1 MSDRFRAMA
10 QRTARERGIT
20 LSVPARGWAWLL
32 VLAAAQFWLGV
43 SALTGGRMGALFGWL
58 FVCLGCASTA
68 RAWRLGRLRVY
79 MTSDAVTVRG
89 GLRRRTIAWQDI
101 RTIEERRRSWLSD
114 RVVEIAPNTGKPITA
129 LVKASWLDDT
139 FERDHRLLEQ
149 WWHTR
154 TSASAD
160 GSPVSSPPR

>member
-1 MSDRFRAMA
+1 MA
-10 QRTARERGIT
+10 RRTAREQGIT
-20 LSVPARGWAWLL
+20 LSAPAWTWATLL

-43 SALTGGRMGALFGWL
+43 SALTGGPMEPWFGWL
-58 FVCLGCASTA
+58 CLCLGCASTA

-139 FERDHRLLEQ
+139 FERDRRDLERR
-149 WWHTR
+149 WRAR

-160 GSPVSSPPR
+160 GSPVPPHRPTTA